1 MSTQF
6 TELADYAIAWKYN
19 RLVPAD
25 ADRISAEA
33 FIMDFAS
40 VFLDV
45 GRRVGKST
53 YIARKSRPGD
63 LVIVPSECEAMH
75 MQRRTAAAV
84 HTVHQLSW
92 SGFDYRMYD
101 WIWVDE
107 PRRCT
112 QVWGDTK
119 WLHGAR
125 FAKDSF
131 LVVLGRM

>member
-1 MSTQF
+1 MSTRF
-6 TELADYAIAWKYN
+6 EELANHAIAWQYN
-19 RLVPAD
+19 RPVPAD
-25 ADRISAEA
+25 TALISAET

-63 LVIVPSECEAMH
+63 LVIVSSECEARLMQMH
-75 MQRRTAAAV
+75 TGAAV
-84 HTVHQLSW
+84 HTVEQLAR

-107 PRRCT
+107 PGRCT
-112 QVWGDTK
+112 RAVKGLK
-119 WLHGAR
+119 WLYGAK
-125 FAKDSF
+125 FTKDSF
-131 LVVLGRM
+131 LVVLGGM